1 MSKFDKLFYKTL
13 RKYQREDEYDVT
25 SKLSPKVKEFLL
37 RNNLKYNKRTNSFDT
52 EGNVRVY
59 EKDLIDGHLPVQI
72 GEVGGHFEF
81 VNCSHLTS
89 LKNCPKKVGKNFSLY
104 HCINLTS
111 LAYGPEEVGYIYDAS
126 FTSIRNLEGGP
137 KYVGQ
142 HFYCNFCYNLETLNG
157 IGQVQRKVWCGHCP
171 KLKVTDQDREQNYI
185 VDNDEKEF
193 KKMGV

>member
-1 MSKFDKLFYKTL
+1 MNVFDKAFYKNL
-13 RKYQREDEYDVT
+13 RHYQRENENDVI
-25 SKLSPKVKEFLL
+25 SKLSPRVKEFLL

-89 LKNCPKKVGKNFSLY
+89 LKNCPKKVGKNFSVY

-111 LAYGPEEVGYIYDAS
+111 LAYGPEEVGYFYDCR
-126 FTSIRNLEGGP
+126 FTAVKNLEGIAQ
-137 KYVGQ
+137 YIGQ
-142 HFYCNFCYNLETLNG
+142 SLWCSYCDNLTTLNG
-157 IGQVQRKVWCGHCP
+157 LG
-171 KLKVTDQDREQNYI
+171 
-185 VDNDEKEF
+185 
-193 KKMGV
+193 

>member
-1 MSKFDKLFYKTL
+1 MKMNRFDNIFYKHL
-13 RKYQREDEYDVT
+13 RKFQREDENDVV

-59 EKDLIDGHLPVQI
+59 EKDLIDGHLPIQI
-72 GEVGGHFEF
+72 GEVGGHFGF
-81 VNCSHLTS
+81 INCSHLTS

-126 FTSIRNLEGGP
+126 FTAIKNLEGCA
-137 KYVGQ
+137 KYIGQ
-142 HFYCNFCYNLETLNG
+142 SFYCDYCEELTTLNG
-157 IGQVQRKVWCGHCP
+157 LGQVQKKVFCEKCP
-171 KLKVTDQDREQNYI
+171 NLKITDQEREKYEI
-185 VDNDEKEF
+185 VQVVK
-193 KKMGV
+193 